1 MRSFSDDE
9 IACIAARARVLG
21 DPARVRILNALAQG
35 EHPAERLA
43 ALLGVDTSSLL
54 DHLQVLFNVGLV
66 QRRRQA
72 NGTTYAIET
81 ADLIGVCDV
90 LGRCG
95 WAPGEKERRLG

>member
-9 IACIAARARVLG
+9 IACIATRARVLG

-35 EHPAERLA
+35 EYGAGRLA
-43 ALLGVDTSSLL
+43 ALLGMDVSSLL
-54 DHLQVLFNVGLV
+54 QHLQVLFNVGLV
-66 QRRRQA
+66 QQRRHA
-72 NGTTYAIET
+72 SGMTYAIET

-95 WAPGEKERRLG
+95 WSRD